1 MDCVAKD
8 NAVKYLFKKGA
19 TNDVRKVIDFQKF
32 EKENDNITT
41 IAETKYGLNTNG
53 AKLFTIQYEAINY
66 VADTPYYRENK
77 YTVPRAIPNEKL
89 FEELDRLIRIYN
101 MKKDQGLNSPEQPM
115 MMRTPEVSYNLK
127 VINALNKIS
136 RNKFEPEKLQG
147 WLNDLQKQG
156 VSAQQIEMFKQ
167 VAKPGMTKD
176 EIALEIATLYSYTV
190 EINTQMS
197 RQDKKGDDF
206 YKPFFSDN
214 RNMQGKD
221 PWGVEY
227 GDGNLRYFKT
237 KAEAEEY
244 VKNRDAG
251 RPTEY
256 YSNLTVPGGINYTE
270 NEIATPAITP
280 SIKGHAQFATDKGIG
295 WFRSDDKAPTR
306 IERKDL
312 GTFEV
317 GNDIYTQEFD
327 TVKIETTYYKNN
339 KQISKEEYNKANLKQ
354 PDFKTRRI
362 LEVQSDLFQ
371 KGRDRKEL
379 ASDLSDIEEKKW
391 IKETEKLKREYLKKN
406 ITKEEYDM
414 KMLELDKLYP
424 EKDVTKENQFLQ
436 LLNKD
441 NNWVTFFVKSIIQD
455 SAKKGYEKVL
465 FPVGDTASK
474 IEGHTTLEEFKKQK
488 EDRIKEL
495 EKDLA
500 KHEKQI
506 KEDKKTIQKIKKTL
520 SESTFLTKEDLG
532 YVIEKNSDYPDGVAL
547 LINKNTKEKISITRG
562 YWANPIFS
570 LAKNA
575 EESFNKFLNGETV
588 FKEANIAKVYDLEK
602 KSNLEQRLK
611 DLESYVQKNNTKN
624 NITKE
629 IDQLKQELERIEG
642 PEGFGALRPIYNF
655 YENTIAN
662 ILKKQGYSPKQV
674 TDEYGNTW
682 NEVTVEQTRD
692 LDPIAFMRE
701 TEDMFAEIPEIEIDI
716 QSLNNQRAKEAANA
730 LANKLA
736 TALGVSFRN
745 VTAEEAMNILKDR
758 VIGYKGEPAFYFAG
772 TVYIV
777 GDNINMHTVLHE
789 FAHPLLQAIKRDNPE
804 LFAKLYDQLAGTGEG
819 EGIKEYVKKNY
830 PELAEDSDLF
840 KEEVLAFALQLKAVN
855 KATGQAETQGFIDFI
870 KNLLY
875 SIKQALKKAFN
886 IKQGVEDINVD
897 TTIERLAEKLL
908 GEEFDLKIP
917 KVTAQDVEMF
927 ARFNIESVKQLT
939 ENASVKSI
947 NEIVNRLYQ
956 ADLEII
962 SKAESFV
969 GDKASQKIIRESIF
983 NQGTT
988 ELAKGIKKSLRG
1000 YQTVTAS
1007 QQATVEEKINN
1018 ALEAEKRRIEDLN
1031 NKAVSLVTSLGLTDE
1046 MLKNIVNE
1054 LTLLQKG
1061 NYTNPHKVAVINLFK
1076 GISRRLYQT
1085 TADIDQVLKKDF
1097 AFDTSNPL
1105 AQMLNEITRNAI
1117 RAEELVREM
1126 SKEITTSKLVEITGY
1141 MTQFVEDEMKSDLG
1155 NILKNIL
1162 SEQELN
1168 EFINKIIDQQVTD
1181 ADINAVIAKDPTG
1194 RIESKYINKFI
1205 GRYNQY
1211 ILNAP
1216 KIRAVLEGK
1225 TRDVSPVSRFLESYS
1240 SSNNP
1245 VIGGIST
1252 WIEDQKTEA
1261 EQRVWKRAMD
1271 FKVQLETLLPAVGFS
1286 KSNTRQLLDML
1297 TFEDEVVGYN
1307 RKTGAI
1313 ERKTVYSFLN
1323 AHGNGWRY
1331 ELDSREFAVFEARR
1345 NGDEAALKT
1354 AETELRNFKR
1364 NYMYDEYVAEYYEKD
1379 DIFQKYPLGNE
1390 AWLDR
1395 KLALDSFNAE
1405 QNKLHNETERFEN
1418 YSQVQEAWRK
1428 YQQLYSLRYEDGTMK
1443 TGNDFEKAKIL
1454 IEYRT
1459 ATRDYYEF
1467 VPIKGSLQTAYNEF
1481 VNLKKAQGLSKEEL
1495 DTEVKKWIKQNTKI
1509 LYSEEYYK
1517 DKSRLLGRLRELQN
1531 KINESAN
1538 TTFNPSEAFD
1548 EVFDLINSYRDEQG
1562 QPMATLLSKDKLGRI
1577 KQLQQEINNY
1587 RQSVDKKTGLS
1598 NELLAELNAFIKRHK
1613 QGETLSEEEQKRYL
1627 YLSDLSSESGL
1638 SAYELAEFDNI
1649 LSELGNLSTR
1659 IPTDY
1664 YMDELNFN
1672 LSKHNIKA
1680 KTEDEVDEYINT
1692 EEFRELVKSDD
1703 NFFEWFKL
1711 NHVNKKVYVKG
1722 KGLVTRQERT
1732 FANSVS
1738 IPKDTSHIVTT
1749 EIIDSET
1756 GKPIIIKGVPNSRH
1770 SFFKVK
1776 DKYRTI
1782 PFGLTKEEKAKYIGT
1797 VIDNKG
1803 NYLPRPH
1810 NPGQKNSAVDGKF
1823 INKRYMDLKAA
1834 NNAEFRLLEAVTKFH
1849 LETQDGKSNY
1859 SKLYMDMPRF
1869 AIKGVVEA
1877 FQAGKYGEKA
1887 GQIKESVNEWWK
1899 QKFGKSV
1906 KDAENEFNYNAE
1918 NNLVNTDLNGDE
1930 ITYIPVQG
1938 LYKLDPKATNPDVME
1953 NILKYA
1959 LSVEEQSQLY
1969 KTLPLIETMLDT
1981 LADKDAQPK
1990 NMEAYSR
1997 NLKAVFNELRNPN
2010 KKFGTNNLL
2019 GQLQSLVQR
2028 EYYGVKNSDVS
2039 EQYPQLTKFL
2049 GSLQGLS
2056 AQASLAINLPSDL
2069 KNQYAGYVQ
2078 LIIEAAGAEFVN
2090 MKDLAVGRG
2099 FSFKTMMNWS
2109 SFGSRGIYA
2118 VGPGDLYVQL
2128 VELFDPAF
2136 RTQDNFGRSISRH
2149 IWKDLVNGEWKYM
2162 HRKFGELEVALTLFG
2177 SMLNAEKVEQ
2187 KLPDGTVKIL
2197 HYQDTWE
2204 KDADGIVKLKAGIH
2218 PGWSNQAVK
2227 HVFKAGEK
2235 LTDIAKR
2242 YGVTVEEIK
2251 RANSIKDEVDLNDD
2265 QEITIA
2271 NSEKF
2276 KQFKRK
2282 VQGLSRAL
2290 FGAYDEMGQPEGN
2303 KYLMY
2308 RMFFFMRKWF
2318 TPMFVNRFGIDMNK
2332 EANPYGERYD
2342 WALGR
2347 TRKGFYIQAFQT
2359 LLEGMKTMGKSFK
2372 YMSKKEKV
2380 ALRKAAAEGTAII
2393 MFSVLASMIFGYDD
2407 DDEEKWAKIRER
2419 SGVIGSDEFNTWGF
2433 MQNHML
2439 ALMMGLQAETSAF
2452 VPLPKIAGINLG
2464 ADDYAGLLTSTT
2476 TAFGNTI
2483 LLYLEIL
2490 SDLFNLVTFNDLS
2503 VYKKEAGPYSWEE
2516 KDDYK
2521 IVNHIFRTFG
2531 FTGSSGDP
2539 ETIVKNLRNSA
2550 SRIGR

>member
-1 MDCVAKD
+1 MACKHIYKGITYNSKEEFIEKVINPQLKTLAKD
-8 NAVKYLFKKGA
+8 NSKKVILPIGTSGSGKSTWIKSLPKDKYTIISPDEMRVEFTGNMDDKSKDKEIYEAVKERTIKAVNSGKQVIIDTTNLQKERRRDFLNAVKK
-19 TNDVRKVIDFQKF
+19 
-32 EKENDNITT
+32 
-41 IAETKYGLNTNG
+41 
-53 AKLFTIQYEAINY
+53 
-66 VADTPYYRENK
+66 
-77 YTVPRAIPNEKL
+77 AIPDVSLEYKL
-89 FEELDRLIRIYN
+89 LELNPELAKQRIKAQIERGENRANVPDSTIDRHALLYKEMLEDIKEEPLTPFNSTD
-101 MKKDQGLNSPEQPM
+101 NSPQ
-115 MMRTPEVSYNLK
+115 
-127 VINALNKIS
+127 
-136 RNKFEPEKLQG
+136 
-147 WLNDLQKQG
+147 
-156 VSAQQIEMFKQ
+156 
-167 VAKPGMTKD
+167 
-176 EIALEIATLYSYTV
+176 
-190 EINTQMS
+190 
-197 RQDKKGDDF
+197 
-206 YKPFFSDN
+206 
-214 RNMQGKD
+214 
-221 PWGVEY
+221 
-227 GDGNLRYFKT
+227 
-237 KAEAEEY
+237 
-244 VKNRDAG
+244 
-251 RPTEY
+251 
-256 YSNLTVPGGINYTE
+256 
-270 NEIATPAITP
+270 
-280 SIKGHAQFATDKGIG
+280 
-295 WFRSDDKAPTR
+295 
-306 IERKDL
+306 
-312 GTFEV
+312 
-317 GNDIYTQEFD
+317 
-327 TVKIETTYYKNN
+327 
-339 KQISKEEYNKANLKQ
+339 
-354 PDFKTRRI
+354 
-362 LEVQSDLFQ
+362 
-371 KGRDRKEL
+371 
-379 ASDLSDIEEKKW
+379 
-391 IKETEKLKREYLKKN
+391 
-406 ITKEEYDM
+406 
-414 KMLELDKLYP
+414 
-424 EKDVTKENQFLQ
+424 NQFLQ

-441 NNWVTFFVKSIIQD
+441 NNWVTFFVKSIIQG

-465 FPVGDTASK
+465 FPSGNTASK
-474 IEGHTTLEEFKKQK
+474 VQGHTTLEEFKKGK

-495 EKDLA
+495 EKENQELKNKKLDLEV
-500 KHEKQI
+500 EKAYASLFEPITQ
-506 KEDKKTIQKIKKTL
+506 EQFDKT
-520 SESTFLTKEDLG
+520 
-532 YVIEKNSDYPDGVAL
+532 
-547 LINKNTKEKISITRG
+547 NKNQI
-562 YWANPIFS
+562 
-570 LAKNA
+570 
-575 EESFNKFLNGETV
+575 ES
-588 FKEANIAKVYDLEK
+588 
-602 KSNLEQRLK
+602 
-611 DLESYVQKNNTKN
+611 NNR
-624 NITKE
+624 E
-629 IDQLKQELERIEG
+629 INQLKEELKRVEG
-642 PEGFGALRPIYNF
+642 PEGFVALRPIYNF
-655 YENTIAN
+655 YENTVAN
-662 ILKKQGYSPKQV
+662 VLKKQGYNPV
-674 TDEYGNTW
+674 LITDEYGNTW
-682 NEVTVEQTRD
+682 YEVTIEENRD
-692 LDPIAFMRE
+692 LAPIAFMKE
-701 TEDMFAEIPEIEIDI
+701 TADMFAEIPEIEINI

-730 LANKLA
+730 LANKIA
-736 TALGVSFRN
+736 TALNVSFRN
-745 VTAEEAMNILKDR
+745 ITAEEAKNILKDR

-789 FAHPLLQAIKRDNPE
+789 FSHPLLQAIKKDNPE
-804 LFAKLYDQLAGTGEG
+804 LFNKLYDQLAGTGEG
-819 EGIKEYVKKNY
+819 EGIKDYVRKNY
-830 PELAEDSDLF
+830 PELKEDTDLF
-840 KEEVLAFALQLKAVN
+840 KEECLAFALQLKAVN
-855 KATGQAETQGFIDFI
+855 KVTGQAETQGFIDFI

-875 SIKQALKKAFN
+875 SIKQAVKKIFN
-886 IKQGVEDINVD
+886 IKQGVTDINVD
-897 TTIERLAEKLL
+897 TTIEKLAEKLL

-917 KVTAQDVEMF
+917 KVTAQDMEMF
-927 ARFNIESVKQLT
+927 ARFNIESVKQLI

-947 NEIVNRLYQ
+947 NEIINRLYQ

-962 SKAESFV
+962 TKAENFV

-988 ELAKGIKKSLRG
+988 ELAKGIKKSLKG
-1000 YQTVTAS
+1000 YQTVTTT

-1018 ALEAEKRRIEDLN
+1018 ALEAEKRRLEDLN

-1076 GISRRLYQT
+1076 GIARRLYQT
-1085 TADIDQVLKKDF
+1085 TSDIDQVLKKDF
-1097 AFDTSNPL
+1097 SFDTSNPL

-1162 SEQELN
+1162 N
-1168 EFINKIIDQQVTD
+1168 EEEFNTFVDKIINQQVTD
-1181 ADINAVIAKDPTG
+1181 ADINQVIAKDPTG
-1194 RIESKYINKFI
+1194 KIESKYINKFI

-1225 TRDVSPVSRFLESYS
+1225 TRDVSPLNRFLESYS

-1245 VIGGIST
+1245 IIGGIST
-1252 WIEDQKTEA
+1252 WIEEQKTES

-1307 RKTGAI
+1307 KKTGQI
-1313 ERKTVYSFLN
+1313 ERRKVHTFLN
-1323 AHGNGWRY
+1323 PHGNGWRY

-1345 NGDEAALKT
+1345 NGDEAAVKA

-1364 NYMYDEYVAEYYEKD
+1364 NYMFDEYVPEYYEKD
-1379 DIFQKYPLGNE
+1379 EIFKKYPLGDE
-1390 AWLDR
+1390 AWLDK
-1395 KLALDSFNAE
+1395 KLALDTFAAE

-1443 TGNDFEKAKIL
+1443 TGNDLEKAKIL
-1454 IEYRT
+1454 IEYRNT
-1459 ATRDYYEF
+1459 TRDYYEF

-1481 VNLKKAQGLSKEEL
+1481 VNLKKAQGLSGEEL
-1495 DTEVKKWIKQNTKI
+1495 DIAVKKWIKQNTKI

-1517 DKSRLLGRLRELQN
+1517 DKSRLLTRLRELQR
-1531 KINESAN
+1531 KINESAS
-1538 TTFNPSEAFD
+1538 TEFNPSDAFD
-1548 EVFDLINSYRDEQG
+1548 EIFDLINSYRDEQG
-1562 QPMATLLSKDKLGRI
+1562 QPMATLLSKDKLTKI
-1577 KQLQQEINNY
+1577 KQLQQEVNNY
-1587 RQSVDKKTGLS
+1587 RRAVDKQTGLS
-1598 NELLAELNAFIKRHK
+1598 SDLLDELNTFIKRHK
-1613 QGETLSEEEQKRYL
+1613 QGETLSPEEQKRYL

-1638 SAYELAEFDNI
+1638 SAHELAEFDNI
-1649 LSELGNLSTR
+1649 LNELGNLSTK

-1680 KTEDEVDEYINT
+1680 KTEDEVDDYINS

-1703 NFFEWFKL
+1703 NFFSWFKL

-1722 KGLVTRQERT
+1722 KGLVTKQERT

-1738 IPKDTSHIVTT
+1738 VPKDPSHIITT
-1749 EIIDSET
+1749 EIVDSET
-1756 GKPIIIKGVPNSRH
+1756 GKTIVINGVPNSRH

-1810 NPGQKNSAVDGKF
+1810 NPGQKNSAVDAKF
-1823 INKRYMDLKAA
+1823 VNQRYMDLKLA
-1834 NNAEFRLLEAVTKFH
+1834 NNAQFKLLEATTKWH
-1849 LETQDGKSNY
+1849 LQTQDGKSNY

-1887 GQIKESVNEWWK
+1887 GQIKESVSEWWK
-1899 QKFGKSV
+1899 QKFGRSV
-1906 KDAENEFNYNAE
+1906 QDSENEFNYNAE

-1938 LYKLDPKATNPDVME
+1938 LYKLDPKAVNPDVME

-2039 EQYPQLTKFL
+2039 EQYPKLTKFL
-2049 GSLQGLS
+2049 GALQGLS
-2056 AQASLAINLPSDL
+2056 AQASLAVNLSSDL

-2099 FSFKTMMNWS
+2099 FSFKTMLNWS
-2109 SFGSRGIYA
+2109 SFGSKGIYA
-2118 VGPGDLYVQL
+2118 VGPGELNVQL
-2128 VELFDPAF
+2128 VEMFDPAF
-2136 RTQDNFGRSISRH
+2136 KAKDNFGKSISRH
-2149 IWKDLVNGEWKYM
+2149 IWKDLINGEWKYM

-2187 KLPDGTVKIL
+2187 VLPDGTVKVL
-2197 HYQDTWE
+2197 HYQDAWE
-2204 KDADGIVKLKAGIH
+2204 KGPDGVVKLKQGIH
-2218 PGWSNQAVK
+2218 PSWSNQTVK
-2227 HVFKAGEK
+2227 HVFEGGQK
-2235 LTDIAKR
+2235 LTDIAKM
-2242 YGVTVEEIK
+2242 YGVTVQEIK
-2251 RANSIKDEVDLNDD
+2251 KLNSIKDEVDLNDG
-2265 QEITIA
+2265 QEIIIA
-2271 NSEKF
+2271 NSERF
-2276 KQFKRK
+2276 KLFKRK

-2290 FGAYDEMGQPEGN
+2290 FGAYDEFGQPEGN

-2318 TPMFVNRFGIDMNK
+2318 TPMFVNRFGIDMDK
-2332 EANPYGERYD
+2332 ENNPYGERYD

-2359 LLEGMKTMGKSFK
+2359 LFEGMKTLGKSFK

-2380 ALRKAAAEGTAII
+2380 ALRKLAAEGTTII
-2393 MFSVLASMIFGYDD
+2393 MFSVLASMLFGYDD
-2407 DDEEKWAKIRER
+2407 DDEEKWNKIRER

-2439 ALMMGLQAETSAF
+2439 ALMLGLQAETSAF
-2452 VPLPKIAGINLG
+2452 VPLPKIAGINFG
-2464 ADDYAGLLTSTT
+2464 ADDYANILTSTT
-2476 TAFGNTI
+2476 TSFGNTL

-2490 SDLFNLVTFNDLS
+2490 SDVLNLVTFNDLS

-2521 IVNHIFRTFG
+2521 IVNHLLRTVG
-2531 FTGSSGDP
+2531 VTGSTGDP

>member
-1 MDCVAKD
+1 
-8 NAVKYLFKKGA
+8 
-19 TNDVRKVIDFQKF
+19 
-32 EKENDNITT
+32 
-41 IAETKYGLNTNG
+41 
-53 AKLFTIQYEAINY
+53 
-66 VADTPYYRENK
+66 
-77 YTVPRAIPNEKL
+77 
-89 FEELDRLIRIYN
+89 
-101 MKKDQGLNSPEQPM
+101 
-115 MMRTPEVSYNLK
+115 
-127 VINALNKIS
+127 
-136 RNKFEPEKLQG
+136 
-147 WLNDLQKQG
+147 
-156 VSAQQIEMFKQ
+156 
-167 VAKPGMTKD
+167 
-176 EIALEIATLYSYTV
+176 
-190 EINTQMS
+190 
-197 RQDKKGDDF
+197 
-206 YKPFFSDN
+206 
-214 RNMQGKD
+214 
-221 PWGVEY
+221 
-227 GDGNLRYFKT
+227 
-237 KAEAEEY
+237 
-244 VKNRDAG
+244 
-251 RPTEY
+251 
-256 YSNLTVPGGINYTE
+256 
-270 NEIATPAITP
+270 
-280 SIKGHAQFATDKGIG
+280 
-295 WFRSDDKAPTR
+295 
-306 IERKDL
+306 
-312 GTFEV
+312 
-317 GNDIYTQEFD
+317 
-327 TVKIETTYYKNN
+327 
-339 KQISKEEYNKANLKQ
+339 
-354 PDFKTRRI
+354 
-362 LEVQSDLFQ
+362 
-371 KGRDRKEL
+371 
-379 ASDLSDIEEKKW
+379 
-391 IKETEKLKREYLKKN
+391 
-406 ITKEEYDM
+406 
-414 KMLELDKLYP
+414 
-424 EKDVTKENQFLQ
+424 
-436 LLNKD
+436 
-441 NNWVTFFVKSIIQD
+441 
-455 SAKKGYEKVL
+455 
-465 FPVGDTASK
+465 
-474 IEGHTTLEEFKKQK
+474 
-488 EDRIKEL
+488 
-495 EKDLA
+495 
-500 KHEKQI
+500 
-506 KEDKKTIQKIKKTL
+506 
-520 SESTFLTKEDLG
+520 
-532 YVIEKNSDYPDGVAL
+532 
-547 LINKNTKEKISITRG
+547 
-562 YWANPIFS
+562 
-570 LAKNA
+570 
-575 EESFNKFLNGETV
+575 
-588 FKEANIAKVYDLEK
+588 
-602 KSNLEQRLK
+602 
-611 DLESYVQKNNTKN
+611 
-624 NITKE
+624 
-629 IDQLKQELERIEG
+629 
-642 PEGFGALRPIYNF
+642 
-655 YENTIAN
+655 
-662 ILKKQGYSPKQV
+662 
-674 TDEYGNTW
+674 
-682 NEVTVEQTRD
+682 
-692 LDPIAFMRE
+692 
-701 TEDMFAEIPEIEIDI
+701 MFAEIPEIEIDI

-736 TALGVSFRN
+736 TSLGVSFRN
-745 VTAEEAMNILKDR
+745 VTAQEAMNILKDR

-789 FAHPLLQAIKRDNPE
+789 FSHPLLQAIRRDNPE

-855 KATGQAETQGFIDFI
+855 KATGQPETQGFIDFI

-897 TTIERLAEKLL
+897 TTIEKLAEKLL

-1000 YQTVTAS
+1000 YQTVTTA

-1031 NKAVSLVTSLGLTDE
+1031 NKSVSLVTSLGLTDE

-1076 GISRRLYQT
+1076 GIARRLYQT
-1085 TADIDQVLKKDF
+1085 TSDIDQVLKKDF
-1097 AFDTSNPL
+1097 SFDTSNPL

-1168 EFINKIIDQQVTD
+1168 EFIDKIIDQQVTD

-1194 RIESKYINKFI
+1194 KIESKYINKFI

-1252 WIEDQKTEA
+1252 WIEEQKTEA

-1271 FKVQLETLLPAVGFS
+1271 FKVQLETLLPAVGFN

-1345 NGDEAALKT
+1345 NGDEAALKA

-1379 DIFQKYPLGNE
+1379 DIFEKYPLGNE

-1443 TGNDFEKAKIL
+1443 TGNDLEKAKIL
-1454 IEYRT
+1454 IEYRN

-1538 TTFNPSEAFD
+1538 TTFNPSDAFD

-1649 LSELGNLSTR
+1649 LSELGNLSTK

-1722 KGLVTRQERT
+1722 KGLVTKQERT

-1738 IPKDTSHIVTT
+1738 IPKDSSHIVTT

-1823 INKRYMDLKAA
+1823 VNKRYMDLKAA

-1849 LETQDGKSNY
+1849 LETQDGKSSY

-1887 GQIKESVNEWWK
+1887 GQIKESISEWWK

-1906 KDAENEFNYNAE
+1906 EDAENGFNYNAE

-2019 GQLQSLVQR
+2019 GQLQSLIQR

-2039 EQYPQLTKFL
+2039 EQYPKLTKFL
-2049 GSLQGLS
+2049 GTLQGLS
-2056 AQASLAINLPSDL
+2056 AQASLAVNLPSDF

-2099 FSFKTMMNWS
+2099 FSFKTMLNWS
-2109 SFGSRGIYA
+2109 SFGSRGVYA
-2118 VGPGDLYVQL
+2118 VGPGDLNVQL
-2128 VELFDPAF
+2128 VEIFDPAF

-2187 KLPDGTVKIL
+2187 KLPDGTVKVL
-2197 HYQDTWE
+2197 HYQDAWE
-2204 KDADGIVKLKAGIH
+2204 KGPDGIVKLKAGIH

-2227 HVFKAGEK
+2227 HTFQAGEK

-2251 RANSIKDEVDLNDD
+2251 RANGIKDEVDLNDE

-2318 TPMFVNRFGIDMNK
+2318 TPMFVNRFGIDMDK
-2332 EANPYGERYD
+2332 ENNPYGERYD

-2372 YMSKKEKV
+2372 YMSKKEKA

-2393 MFSVLASMIFGYDD
+2393 MFSLLASMIFGYDD
-2407 DDEEKWAKIRER
+2407 DDEEKWKKIRER

-2452 VPLPKIAGINLG
+2452 VPLPKIAGVNLG

-2476 TAFGNTI
+2476 TAFGNTL

-2490 SDLFNLVTFNDLS
+2490 SDVFNLVTFNDLS

-2521 IVNHIFRTFG
+2521 IVNHLMRTFG

-2539 ETIVKNLRNSA
+2539 ETMVKNLRNSS

>member
-1 MDCVAKD
+1 MACIAKE
-8 NAVKYLFKKGA
+8 NAINYLIKHGG
-19 TNDVRKVIDFQKF
+19 TDDVRKVINYQKF
-32 EKENDNITT
+32 DEINNKLTG
-41 IAETKYGLNTNG
+41 IAEDKYGLKTNG
-53 AKLFTIQYEAINY
+53 NKLFTIQYEAINY
-66 VADTPYYRENK
+66 IADTPTYRENK
-77 YTVPRAIPNEKL
+77 YTVPRAIPNDIL
-89 FEELDRLIRIYN
+89 FEELDRLIRIHD
-101 MKKDQGLNSPEQPM
+101 MKKDQGLNPPEQPM
-115 MMRTPEVSYNLK
+115 MMRQPTPEVDYNLK
-127 VINALNKIS
+127 LINGLNKIS

-156 VSAQQIEMFKQ
+156 VPAQQLEIFKN
-167 VAKPGMTKD
+167 VAKSGMTKE
-176 EIALEIATLYSYTV
+176 EIAIEIAANYSYTI
-190 EINTQMS
+190 EINTATEPIES
-197 RQDKKGDDF
+197 ANVGYDRFTLNGDD
-206 YKPFFSDN
+206 YSKIDTYRKN
-214 RNMQGKD
+214 
-221 PWGVEY
+221 
-227 GDGNLRYFKT
+227 GNVIT
-237 KAEAEEY
+237 KEEY
-244 VKNRDAG
+244 NLA
-251 RPTEY
+251 TEQYKKTENLGDRNTQY
-256 YSNLTVPGGINYTE
+256 YSNLTVPGGTNYTE
-270 NEIATPAITP
+270 QEIATPEITP

-295 WFRSDDKAPTR
+295 WFRSDDKDATK

-312 GTFEV
+312 GTFNVE
-317 GNDIYTQEFD
+317 NDIYTQKFD
-327 TVKIETTYYKNN
+327 AEKIETTYYKNN
-339 KQISKEEYNKANLKQ
+339 NLISKEEYTKASLKQ
-354 PDFKTRRI
+354 PEFKTRRL

-371 KGRDRKEL
+371 KGRNSDLLVNTLNKDRKDNTRIL
-379 ASDLSDIEEKKW
+379 QLDNLSYDRDL
-391 IKETEKLKREYLKKN
+391 
-406 ITKEEYDM
+406 TKEEET
-414 KMLELDKLYP
+414 ELKKLKEP
-424 EKDVTKENQFLQ
+424 LLDEKGNQFLQ

-441 NNWVTFFVKSIIQD
+441 NNWVNFFIKSIIQD

-465 FPVGDTASK
+465 FPTGNTASK
-474 IEGHTTLEEFKKQK
+474 VEGHTTLEEFKKQK

-495 EKDLA
+495 EKENQELKNKKLDL
-500 KHEKQI
+500 KVEKAYASLFEPITQ
-506 KEDKKTIQKIKKTL
+506 EQFDKT
-520 SESTFLTKEDLG
+520 
-532 YVIEKNSDYPDGVAL
+532 
-547 LINKNTKEKISITRG
+547 NKNQI
-562 YWANPIFS
+562 
-570 LAKNA
+570 
-575 EESFNKFLNGETV
+575 ES
-588 FKEANIAKVYDLEK
+588 
-602 KSNLEQRLK
+602 
-611 DLESYVQKNNTKN
+611 NNN
-624 NITKE
+624 E
-629 IDQLKQELERIEG
+629 INQLKEELKRVEG

-655 YENTIAN
+655 YENTVFN
-662 ILKKQGYSPKQV
+662 VLKKQGYKPV
-674 TDEYGNTW
+674 LITDEYGNTW
-682 NEVTVEQTRD
+682 YEVTIEENRD
-692 LDPIAFMRE
+692 LAPIAFMKE
-701 TEDMFAEIPEIEIDI
+701 TADMFAEIPEIEIDI

-730 LANKLA
+730 LANKIA
-736 TALGVSFRN
+736 TALNVSFRN
-745 VTAEEAMNILKDR
+745 ITAEEAKNILKDR

-789 FAHPLLQAIKRDNPE
+789 FSHPLLQAIKRDNPE
-804 LFAKLYDQLAGTGEG
+804 LFNKLYDQLAGTGEG
-819 EGIKEYVKKNY
+819 KGIKDYVRKNY
-830 PELAEDSDLF
+830 PELKEDTDLF
-840 KEEVLAFALQLKAVN
+840 KEECLAFALQLKAVN
-855 KATGQAETQGFIDFI
+855 KVTGQAETQGFIDFI

-875 SIKQALKKAFN
+875 SIKQAVKKIFN
-886 IKQGVEDINVD
+886 IKQGVADINVD
-897 TTIERLAEKLL
+897 TTIEKLAEKLL

-927 ARFNIESVKQLT
+927 ARFNIESVKQLI

-947 NEIVNRLYQ
+947 NEIINRLYQ

-962 SKAESFV
+962 TKAENFV

-988 ELAKGIKKSLRG
+988 ELAKGINKSLRG
-1000 YQTVTAS
+1000 YQTVTTTQKAS
-1007 QQATVEEKINN
+1007 VEEKISN
-1018 ALEAEKRRIEDLN
+1018 ALEAEKRRLEDLN
-1031 NKAVSLVTSLGLTDE
+1031 NKSVSLVTSLGLTDE

-1076 GISRRLYQT
+1076 GIARRLYQT

-1097 AFDTSNPL
+1097 SFDTSNPL

-1162 SEQELN
+1162 N
-1168 EFINKIIDQQVTD
+1168 EEEFNTFVDKIINQQVTD
-1181 ADINAVIAKDPTG
+1181 ADINQVIAKDPTG
-1194 RIESKYINKFI
+1194 KIESKYINKFI

-1225 TRDVSPVSRFLESYS
+1225 TRDVSPLNRFLESYS

-1245 VIGGIST
+1245 IIGGIST
-1252 WIEDQKTEA
+1252 WIEEQKTES

-1271 FKVQLETLLPAVGFS
+1271 FKVQLETLLPAVGFN

-1307 RKTGAI
+1307 KKTGQI
-1313 ERKTVYSFLN
+1313 ERRKVYTFLN
-1323 AHGNGWRY
+1323 PHGNGWRY

-1345 NGDEAALKT
+1345 NGDEAAVKA

-1364 NYMYDEYVAEYYEKD
+1364 NYMFDEYVPEYYEKD
-1379 DIFQKYPLGNE
+1379 EIFKKYPLGDE
-1390 AWLDR
+1390 AWLDK
-1395 KLALDSFNAE
+1395 KLALDTFAAE

-1443 TGNDFEKAKIL
+1443 TGNDLEKAKIL
-1454 IEYRT
+1454 IEYRN

-1481 VNLKKAQGLSKEEL
+1481 VNLKKAQGLSGEEL
-1495 DTEVKKWIKQNTKI
+1495 DIAVKKWIKQNTKI

-1517 DKSRLLGRLRELQN
+1517 DKSRLLTRLRELQR
-1531 KINESAN
+1531 KINESAS
-1538 TTFNPSEAFD
+1538 TEFNPSDAFD
-1548 EVFDLINSYRDEQG
+1548 EIFDLINSYRDEQG
-1562 QPMATLLSKDKLGRI
+1562 QPMATLLSKDKLTKI
-1577 KQLQQEINNY
+1577 KQLQQEVNNY
-1587 RQSVDKKTGLS
+1587 RRAVDKQTGLS
-1598 NELLAELNAFIKRHK
+1598 SDLLDELNTFIKRHK
-1613 QGETLSEEEQKRYL
+1613 QGETLSPEEQKRYL

-1638 SAYELAEFDNI
+1638 SAHELAEFDNI
-1649 LSELGNLSTR
+1649 LNELGNLSTK

-1680 KTEDEVDEYINT
+1680 KTEDEVDDYINS

-1703 NFFEWFKL
+1703 NFFSWFKL

-1722 KGLVTRQERT
+1722 KGLVTKQERT

-1738 IPKDTSHIVTT
+1738 VPKDPSHIITT
-1749 EIIDSET
+1749 EIVDSET
-1756 GKPIIIKGVPNSRH
+1756 GKTIVINGVPNSRH

-1810 NPGQKNSAVDGKF
+1810 NPGQKNSAVDAKF
-1823 INKRYMDLKAA
+1823 VNQRYMDLKLA
-1834 NNAEFRLLEAVTKFH
+1834 NNAQFKLLEATTKWH
-1849 LETQDGKSNY
+1849 LQTQDGKSNY

-1887 GQIKESVNEWWK
+1887 GQIKESVSEWWK
-1899 QKFGKSV
+1899 QKFGRSV
-1906 KDAENEFNYNAE
+1906 QDSENEFNYNAE

-1938 LYKLDPKATNPDVME
+1938 LYKLDPKAVNPDVME

-2039 EQYPQLTKFL
+2039 EQYPKLTKFL
-2049 GSLQGLS
+2049 GTLQGLS
-2056 AQASLAINLPSDL
+2056 AQASLAVNLSSDL

-2099 FSFKTMMNWS
+2099 FSFKTMLNWS
-2109 SFGSRGIYA
+2109 SFGSKGIYA
-2118 VGPGDLYVQL
+2118 VGPGELNVQL
-2128 VELFDPAF
+2128 VEMFDPAF
-2136 RTQDNFGRSISRH
+2136 RAKDNFGKSISRH
-2149 IWKDLVNGEWKYM
+2149 IWKDLINGEWKYM

-2187 KLPDGTVKIL
+2187 VLPDGTVKVL
-2197 HYQDTWE
+2197 HYQDAWE
-2204 KDADGIVKLKAGIH
+2204 KGPDGVVKLKQGIH
-2218 PGWSNQAVK
+2218 PSWSNQTVK
-2227 HVFKAGEK
+2227 HVFEGGQK
-2235 LTDIAKR
+2235 LTDIAKM
-2242 YGVTVEEIK
+2242 YGVTVQEIK
-2251 RANSIKDEVDLNDD
+2251 KLNSIKDEVDLNDG
-2265 QEITIA
+2265 QEIIIA
-2271 NSEKF
+2271 NSERF
-2276 KQFKRK
+2276 KLFKRK

-2290 FGAYDEMGQPEGN
+2290 FGAYDEFGQPEGN

-2318 TPMFVNRFGIDMNK
+2318 TPMFVNRFGIDMDK
-2332 EANPYGERYD
+2332 ENNPYGERYD

-2359 LLEGMKTMGKSFK
+2359 LFEGMKTLGKSFK

-2380 ALRKAAAEGTAII
+2380 ALRKLAAEGTTII
-2393 MFSVLASMIFGYDD
+2393 MFSVLASMLFGYDD
-2407 DDEEKWAKIRER
+2407 DDEEKWNKIRER

-2439 ALMMGLQAETSAF
+2439 ALMLGLQAETSAF
-2452 VPLPKIAGINLG
+2452 VPLPKIAGINFG
-2464 ADDYAGLLTSTT
+2464 ADDYANILTSTT
-2476 TAFGNTI
+2476 TSFGNTL

-2490 SDLFNLVTFNDLS
+2490 SDVLNLVTFNDLS

-2521 IVNHIFRTFG
+2521 IVNHLLRTVG
-2531 FTGSSGDP
+2531 VTGSTGDP